1 MKCITN
7 SLKATNKKWLGQ
19 MMAGD
24 KETFN
29 GPNVVL
35 FGMDRCLAFT
45 KNTGVTANVLLLKYI
60 HTIRDI
66 FVWIS
71 NPYHNC
77 TFFFLI

>member
-45 KNTGVTANVLLLKYI
+45 KNTGVTANVLLL
-60 HTIRDI
+60 
-66 FVWIS
+66 
-71 NPYHNC
+71 
-77 TFFFLI
+77 